1 MVIKSVTTAVT
12 AAVATAFKQMKAE
25 LQAVETMKG
34 EVKRV
39 KEGMARL
46 QANVQTQHF
55 EQVRQE
61 QYSRKDSVRII
72 RHTGTGERSH
82 TRKDLLCIRLGLF
95 QNDVDFVPM

>member
-46 QANVQTQHF
+46 QASVQTQHF
-55 EQVRQE
+55 EQDRQE
-61 QYSRKDSVRII
+61 QYSRI
-72 RHTGTGERSH
+72 
-82 TRKDLLCIRLGLF
+82 
-95 QNDVDFVPM
+95 